1 MIMGSTTSPIEL
13 SALQIP
19 YTSPREGYPLSL
31 THRVVLAPMTRM
43 RASNTTATINASAAA
58 YYAERTALPGSLL
71 ISEGTIVHPRGKGF
85 PCTPGM
91 WTETQAAAWKPVTD
105 AVHAKG
111 GTFFVQLW
119 HVGRVSVPSMLGG
132 KRPFSSTTAHL
143 PGSHVLF
150 GNGSGVEEY
159 VDSHAMTEGDID
171 DVVEQFAHAARLA
184 TEQAGFD
191 GVEIHGAN
199 GYLLDCFVH
208 DNINTRTDIYGGSL
222 ENRLRFPLRVV
233 DAVITAI
240 GATRTAI
247 RLAPFHV
254 LQETRD
260 SNRLATFERFCEELE
275 KRGLAYVHIV
285 EPRYDQGSTEGAFSG
300 SIERKKSQLGTETQ
314 AEKLCQSREREEVQP
329 AAGEM
334 SIWPFRRILKNT
346 TVIGAGGYD
355 AESAARAIEEGRIDL
370 VAFGRYFT
378 SNPDLPERLFK
389 GLPLTKYHRPTFYT
403 PGEEGYLGWSR
414 WRETEA

>member
-1 MIMGSTTSPIEL
+1 MGSTASPIEL

-19 YTSPREGYPLSL
+19 YTSPGEGYPFSL
-31 THRVVLAPMTRM
+31 THRV
-43 RASNTTATINASAAA
+43 
-58 YYAERTALPGSLL
+58 YAERTALPGSLL
-71 ISEGTIVHPRGKGF
+71 ISEGTIIHPRGKGF

-119 HVGRVSVPSMLGG
+119 HVGRVSVPSVLGG
-132 KRPFSSTTAHL
+132 KRPFSSTTTHL

-150 GNGSGVEEY
+150 GNGGGVEEY

-171 DVVEQFAHAARLA
+171 DVVGQFAHAARLA

-233 DAVITAI
+233 NTVISAI

-260 SNRLATFERFCEELE
+260 SNLLATFGRFCEELE

-300 SIERKKSQLGTETQ
+300 SIERKKSQLGTETETET
-314 AEKLCQSREREEVQP
+314 EKLCQSHEREEVQP

-346 TVIGAGGYD
+346 TVIGAGGYN

-414 WRETEA
+414 WSETEA